1 MKPEKLEISSQ
12 LRRLSEEEQKD
23 PQGVITEFFMNY
35 HLKDLREVLWE
46 WLCSGLCHD
55 GSWFQ
60 DGLDRS
66 NLIFLYENLEKLAEA
81 AYLLHRKSV
90 PKSQTKRNSKINN
103 KNSHVSKR
111 KKSIH

>member
-1 MKPEKLEISSQ
+1 MKPEILEISNQ

-23 PQGVITEFFMNY
+23 PQAVITEFFMNY
-35 HLKDLREVLWE
+35 HLKDLRVVLWE

-60 DGLDRS
+60 EGLDRS

-81 AYLLHRKSV
+81 SYLLYRKSV
-90 PKSQTKRNSKINN
+90 QKDQSKRKSKINK
-103 KNSHVSKR
+103 KNSHVSKK
-111 KKSIH
+111 KKSTH